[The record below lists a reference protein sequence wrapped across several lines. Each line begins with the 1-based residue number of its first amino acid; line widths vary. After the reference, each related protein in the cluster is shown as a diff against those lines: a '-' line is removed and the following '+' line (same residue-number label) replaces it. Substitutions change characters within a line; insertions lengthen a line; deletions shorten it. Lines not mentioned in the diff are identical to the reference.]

1 MKRLVVS
8 LSIIA
13 IILVVGIFA
22 IMTVSNKNDRLY
34 GKIEAVIEAYEAGS
48 GVSERIGELERF
60 FEGEYARR
68 LCSVVSDRYLGEMS
82 AIISKLR
89 PMSESGCDEFT
100 AECAALKEAARKIY
114 LSELP
119 GLERIL

>member
-1 MKRLVVS
+1 MKRLIVS

-13 IILVVGIFA
+13 IILAVGFFA

-60 FEGEYARR
+60 FG
-68 LCSVVSDRYLGEMS
+68 G
-82 AIISKLR
+82 I
-89 PMSESGCDEFT
+89 
-100 AECAALKEAARKIY
+100 CAAALLGRQRQISRGDVGDYFEA
-114 LSELP
+114 
-119 GLERIL
+119 